1 MSSHEKCSMDWS
13 GNMRMGAKLI
23 GQLVMVGALL
33 LGERTV
39 ASDHEAAGI
48 KYSPVEALERLKNGN
63 IRYVKGESKHPR
75 ADASRRTET
84 TTGGQHPIATIIGC
98 SDSRSSVEV
107 LFDQGLG
114 DVFVV
119 RNAGNVCSV
128 HEIASA
134 EYAIG
139 HLNTPVCVVMGHT
152 MCGAVTAAATDAK
165 LGGNLPALIGNIQP
179 AISKT
184 KEENPGVTGKALVPR
199 AIEANV
205 FLGLE
210 NLLTRSEEVRKL
222 VAEEKLIL
230 MGAVYDLA
238 TGEVKWLGSHP
249 KQKQLLGEY
258 GSEKAV
264 AKPSGA
270 AANSH

>member
-1 MSSHEKCSMDWS
+1 
-13 GNMRMGAKLI
+13 MRMGLKLI
-23 GQLVMVGALL
+23 GQLVLAGAV
-33 LGERTV
+33 TFAMNSW
-39 ASDHEAAGI
+39 ASDQEAVAL
-48 KYSPVEALERLKNGN
+48 KYSPAEALERLKNGN
-63 IRYVKGESKHPR
+63 IRYVKGEAKHPR
-75 ADASRRTET
+75 ADAGRRSET
-84 TTGGQHPIATIIGC
+84 TSGGQHPIATIIGC

-128 HEIASA
+128 NEIASA

-139 HLNTPVCVVMGHT
+139 HLNTPVCVVLGHS
-152 MCGAVTAAATDAK
+152 MCGAVTAAATEAK
-165 LGGNLPALIGNIQP
+165 LGGSLPALIGNIQP

-184 KEENPGVTGKALVPR
+184 KEGNPELQGKALVPR

-230 MGAVYDLA
+230 VGGVYDLA
-238 TGEVKWLGSHP
+238 SGEVKWLGSHP
-249 KQKQLLGEY
+249 KQKQFLGEY
-258 GSEKAV
+258 GMEKTSAEAV
-264 AKPSGA
+264 K
-270 AANSH
+270 SH